1 MVMLAQLREN
11 QAERKIG
18 RILMETIKQM
28 TYTFRIFISKRKK
41 NLFSTL
47 RNELKEDNFGQ
58 R

>member
-28 TYTFRIFISKRKK
+28 TYTLRIFISKRR

-47 RNELKEDNFGQ
+47 RNELKEDNFGP

>member
-28 TYTFRIFISKRKK
+28 TYTLRIFISKRR

-47 RNELKEDNFGQ
+47 RNELKEDNFGPK
-58 R
+58 

>member
-28 TYTFRIFISKRKK
+28 TYTLRIFISKRR

-47 RNELKEDNFGQ
+47 RNELKEGNFGPK
-58 R
+58 

>member
-18 RILMETIKQM
+18 RIIMETIKQM
-28 TYTFRIFISKRKK
+28 SYTFRIFISKRKK

-47 RNELKEDNFGQ
+47 RNELKEDNFGP

>member
-1 MVMLAQLREN
+1 MVMLAQLCEN

-28 TYTFRIFISKRKK
+28 TYTLRIFISKRR

-47 RNELKEDNFGQ
+47 RNELKEDNFGLK
-58 R
+58 

>member
-28 TYTFRIFISKRKK
+28 TYTLRIFISKRKK
-41 NLFSTL
+41 KSIFHFKKWTKG
-47 RNELKEDNFGQ
+47 R
-58 R
+58 

>member
-28 TYTFRIFISKRKK
+28 TYTLRIFISKRR

-47 RNELKEDNFGQ
+47 RNELKEDNFGLK
-58 R
+58 